1 MERLARW
8 GWRRFGPGYFKAY
21 AAFEV
26 LSALTIALATLGLL
40 TLYERV
46 SGAQF
51 VRIGLFACAC
61 VLISLLVGARKVLPK
76 AKPLLDWADGPR
88 GREGAPEAWRSAIAL
103 PVEFVT
109 RAAWLPALLVALPV
123 SIFVTAELG
132 LPAYSEL
139 FLFAGILV
147 AVAYAAVLHFFGAEL
162 ALRPVVHDIALQ
174 LPPEFAE
181 RGTGVPLRW
190 KLLGALPLINVITG
204 VIVSGLS
211 TRDRA
216 SLSDL
221 GLDVIVAV
229 VVAFTVSFEL
239 TLLLTR
245 SVLSP
250 VRELVDATD
259 RVKRGDMSARVA
271 VTSGDE
277 IGQLARSFNEMLTGL
292 EERERLRT
300 AFGSYVSP
308 DVAERVMAEGELL
321 EGEDVEVTVM
331 FVDIR
336 DFTPFAE
343 RSTARETVTY
353 LNDFFGLVVPIV
365 ERHRGHAN
373 KFIGDGVM
381 AVFGAPER
389 LPKHASR
396 GLAAALEIAAAI
408 EERYAGSLRVGI
420 GLNSGPV
427 SVGSVGG
434 GGRLEFTVIGDTV
447 NVAARV
453 EQLTRE
459 TGDTI
464 LLTEATRC
472 LLEGDVELEPRGAA
486 PLRGKSEPVAVY
498 APVGAGAV
506 GDVSEAAAAAEAA
519 PADAAARG
527 AR

>member
-8 GWRRFGPGYFKAY
+8 GWRRFGARYFQAY
-21 AAFEV
+21 GAFELV
-26 LSALTIALATLGLL
+26 SALAITVGALGLL
-40 TLYERV
+40 TLYEHV
-46 SGAQF
+46 TATEF
-51 VRIGLFACAC
+51 TRIVLFSCAC
-61 VLISLLVGARKVLPK
+61 VLVSLAAGTAK
-76 AKPLLDWADGPR
+76 AFKIGRPLLAWARGPR
-88 GREGAPEAWRSAIAL
+88 GREGAPEAWRTAISL
-103 PVEFVT
+103 PVQFVT
-109 RAAWLPALLVALPV
+109 RALWLPVVFVAVPV
-123 SIFVTAELG
+123 SLYVTVELE
-132 LPAYSEL
+132 LPAYSALAL
-139 FLFAGILV
+139 FLGALV
-147 AVAYAAVLHFFGAEL
+147 SVAYAAVLHFFASEL
-162 ALRPVVHDIALQ
+162 ALRPVVHDIAQQ

-181 RGTGVPLRW
+181 RGSGVPLRW

-211 TRDRA
+211 TGQRA

-229 VVAFTVSFEL
+229 LVAFTISFEL

-250 VRELVDATD
+250 VRELVDATEQ
-259 RVKRGDMSARVA
+259 VKRGDLSARVT

-292 EERERLRT
+292 EERGRLRT

-308 DVAERVMAEGELL
+308 NVADRVMAEGELL
-321 EGEDVEVTVM
+321 EGEDVEVTVL

-343 RSTARETVTY
+343 RSTARETVAY
-353 LNDFFGLVVPIV
+353 LNDFFGVVVPLL
-365 ERHRGHAN
+365 ERHGGHAN

-381 AVFGAPER
+381 GVFGAPDR
-389 LPKHASR
+389 SSDHPSRALAS
-396 GLAAALEIAAAI
+396 ACAIADAI
-408 EERYAGSLRVGI
+408 DERYGGSLRVGI
-420 GLNSGPV
+420 GLNSGPA

-453 EQLTRE
+453 EHLTRE
-459 TGDTI
+459 TGDTV

-472 LLEGDVELEPRGAA
+472 LLDGKVELEPRGEVQ
-486 PLRGKSEPVAVY
+486 LKGKSEPVPVY
-498 APVGAGAV
+498 APVRVGAAQLAG
-506 GDVSEAAAAAEAA
+506 
-519 PADAAARG
+519 R
-527 AR
+527 

>member
-1 MERLARW
+1 
-8 GWRRFGPGYFKAY
+8 
-21 AAFEV
+21 
-26 LSALTIALATLGLL
+26 
-40 TLYERV
+40 
-46 SGAQF
+46 
-51 VRIGLFACAC
+51 
-61 VLISLLVGARKVLPK
+61 
-76 AKPLLDWADGPR
+76 
-88 GREGAPEAWRSAIAL
+88 
-103 PVEFVT
+103 
-109 RAAWLPALLVALPV
+109 
-123 SIFVTAELG
+123 
-132 LPAYSEL
+132 
-139 FLFAGILV
+139 
-147 AVAYAAVLHFFGAEL
+147 
-162 ALRPVVHDIALQ
+162 
-174 LPPEFAE
+174 
-181 RGTGVPLRW
+181 
-190 KLLGALPLINVITG
+190 
-204 VIVSGLS
+204 
-211 TRDRA
+211 
-216 SLSDL
+216 
-221 GLDVIVAV
+221 
-229 VVAFTVSFEL
+229 
-239 TLLLTR
+239 
-245 SVLSP
+245 
-250 VRELVDATD
+250 
-259 RVKRGDMSARVA
+259 
-271 VTSGDE
+271 
-277 IGQLARSFNEMLTGL
+277 
-292 EERERLRT
+292 
-300 AFGSYVSP
+300 VSP

-373 KFIGDGVM
+373 KFIGDGEM

-389 LPKHASR
+389 LSAHASR
-396 GLAAALEIAAAI
+396 GLAAALDIAAAI

-486 PLRGKSEPVAVY
+486 PLRGKSEPVPVY

-506 GDVSEAAAAAEAA
+506 GDVSEAAAAAAAEAA

>member
-1 MERLARW
+1 MERLTKW
-8 GWRRFGPGYFKAY
+8 GWHRFGVGYFWAY
-21 AAFEV
+21 TALEVVSAFV
-26 LSALTIALATLGLL
+26 IAIATLGLL
-40 TLYERV
+40 TLHEPV
-46 SGAQF
+46 SGEQF
-51 VRIGLFACAC
+51 LRIALLACAC
-61 VLISLLVGARKVLPK
+61 VLVSLAVGGHKVLPN
-76 AKPLLDWADGPR
+76 AKPLLHWVKNGKQPR
-88 GREGAPEAWRSAIAL
+88 DAAAAWRAAIAL
-103 PVEFVT
+103 PVDFVT
-109 RAAWLPALLVALPV
+109 RAAWLPAVFVALPM
-123 SIFVTAELG
+123 SLYVTSELG

-147 AVAYAAVLHFFGAEL
+147 AVGYAAVLHFFGSEL
-162 ALRPVVHDIALQ
+162 ALRPVVHEIALQ

-211 TRDRA
+211 THDRA

-221 GLDVIVAV
+221 GLDVIVAAL
-229 VVAFTVSFEL
+229 VAFTVSFEL

-245 SVLSP
+245 SVLAP
-250 VRELVDATD
+250 VRELLEATQ
-259 RVKRGDMSARVA
+259 RVKGGDFSARVP

-277 IGQLARSFNEMLTGL
+277 LGQLARSFNEMLTGL

-321 EGEDVEVTVM
+321 EGEDVEVTIL

-343 RSTARETVTY
+343 RSSARETVAY
-353 LNDFFGLVVPIV
+353 LNDFFGLVVPV
-365 ERHRGHAN
+365 LERHRGHAS

-381 AVFGAPER
+381 GVFGAPER
-389 LPKHASR
+389 LRDHAAHAF
-396 GLAAALEIAAAI
+396 AAALELAAAV
-408 EERYAGSLRVGI
+408 EKRYEGSLRVGI

-434 GGRLEFTVIGDTV
+434 GGRLEFTVIGDAV

-453 EQLTRE
+453 ENLTRS

-472 LLEGDVELEPRGAA
+472 LLDDDARLEPRGEA
-486 PLRGKSEPVAVY
+486 PLKGKTDPVPVY
-498 APVGAGAV
+498 AVPVGARDPV
-506 GDVSEAAAAAEAA
+506 
-519 PADAAARG
+519 R
-527 AR
+527 R

>member
-1 MERLARW
+1 MELLARW
-8 GWRRFGPGYFKAY
+8 GWRRFGARYFAGY

-26 LSALTIALATLGLL
+26 LSALTITFATVGLF

-46 SGAQF
+46 TPEEF
-51 VRIGLFACAC
+51 VQITLFACAC
-61 VLISLLVGARKVLPK
+61 VTVTLVLGARKVLPR
-76 AKPLLDWADGPR
+76 AEPLLQWAKGDR
-88 GREGAPEAWRSAIAL
+88 APEQAPAAWRSAVSL

-109 RAAWLPALLVALPV
+109 QAAWLPAVFVALPV
-123 SIFVTAELG
+123 SIFITVRLA
-132 LPAYSEL
+132 LPVYSEL
-139 FLFAGILV
+139 ILFAGTLV
-147 AVAYAAVLHFFGAEL
+147 SVAYAAILHFFVSEL

-190 KLLGALPLINVITG
+190 KLLGTLPLINVITG
-204 VIVSGLS
+204 VVVSGLS
-211 TRDRA
+211 TRERA

-229 VVAFTVSFEL
+229 LVAFTVSFEL
-239 TLLLTR
+239 TVLLSR
-245 SVLSP
+245 SVLAP
-250 VRELVDATD
+250 VHELVEATE
-259 RVKRGDMSARVA
+259 RVKGGDLSARVA
-271 VTSGDE
+271 ISSGDE
-277 IGQLARSFNEMLTGL
+277 LGQLARSFNEMLTGL
-292 EERERLRT
+292 QERERLRA

-331 FVDIR
+331 FVDIC
-336 DFTPFAE
+336 DFTAFAE
-343 RSTARETVTY
+343 HSTARETVAY
-353 LNDFFGLVVPIV
+353 LNDFFGLVVPII

-373 KFIGDGVM
+373 KFIGDGLL

-389 LPKHASR
+389 LSDHASR
-396 GLAAALEIAAAI
+396 ALAAAREIAAAVDR
-408 EERYAGSLRVGI
+408 RYGDDLKVGI

-434 GGRLEFTVIGDTV
+434 GGRLEFTVIGDPV

-453 EQLTRE
+453 EHLTRE

-472 LLEGDVELEPRGAA
+472 LLDGRVEVEPRGEV
-486 PLRGKSEPVAVY
+486 PLKGKSEPVPVY
-498 APVGAGAV
+498 APVAEGTTGRAV
-506 GDVSEAAAAAEAA
+506 E
-519 PADAAARG
+519 ADAARPAR
-527 AR
+527 

>member
-8 GWRRFGPGYFKAY
+8 GWRRFGVGYFRAY
-21 AAFEV
+21 AVLEVVSAFV
-26 LSALTIALATLGLL
+26 IAIATLGLL
-40 TLYERV
+40 TLYEPV
-46 SGAQF
+46 SGAEF
-51 VRIGLFACAC
+51 LRIALLACAC
-61 VLISLLVGARKVLPK
+61 ILVSLAVGAYKVLPR
-76 AKPLLDWADGPR
+76 AKPLLRWAKKGKQPR
-88 GREGAPEAWRSAIAL
+88 DAPDAWRTAIAL
-103 PVEFVT
+103 PVDFVT
-109 RAAWLPALLVALPV
+109 RAAWLPVVFVALPM
-123 SIFVTAELG
+123 SLYVTYELA

-147 AVAYAAVLHFFGAEL
+147 AVGYAAVLHFFGSEL
-162 ALRPVVHDIALQ
+162 ALRPVVHEIALQ

-250 VRELVDATD
+250 VRELLEATR
-259 RVKRGDMSARVA
+259 RVKQGEFSARVP

-292 EERERLRT
+292 QERERLRT

-308 DVAERVMAEGELL
+308 DVAERVMTEGELL
-321 EGEDVEVTVM
+321 EGEDVELTIL

-343 RSTARETVTY
+343 RSSARETVTY
-353 LNDFFGLVVPIV
+353 LNDFFGLVVPIL
-365 ERHRGHAN
+365 ERHHGHAN

-381 AVFGAPER
+381 GVFGAPER
-389 LPKHASR
+389 LRDHASR
-396 GLAAALEIAAAI
+396 ALAAALELADAVD
-408 EERYAGSLRVGI
+408 ERYQGSLRVGI

-434 GGRLEFTVIGDTV
+434 GGRLEFTVIGDAV

-453 EQLTRE
+453 EHLTRS
-459 TGDTI
+459 TGDTV
-464 LLTEATRC
+464 LLTEATRA
-472 LLEGDVELEPRGAA
+472 LLDGEVELDPRGEV
-486 PLRGKSEPVAVY
+486 PLKGVSEPVPVY
-498 APVGAGAV
+498 APVRADSLPIDGHR
-506 GDVSEAAAAAEAA
+506 DREAAG
-519 PADAAARG
+519 PR
-527 AR
+527 R

>member
-1 MERLARW
+1 MERLAGW
-8 GWRRFGPGYFKAY
+8 GWRRFSVRYFWAY
-21 AAFEV
+21 AALEV
-26 LSALTIALATLGLL
+26 ASAFIIAIATLGLL
-40 TLYERV
+40 TLYEPV

-51 VRIGLFACAC
+51 VRIALLACGC
-61 VLISLLVGARKVLPK
+61 VLVSLAVGAHKVLPK
-76 AKPLLDWADGPR
+76 AKPLLRWVKR
-88 GREGAPEAWRSAIAL
+88 GKSSAGAAEAWRAAIAL

-109 RAAWLPALLVALPV
+109 RAAWLPVVFVALPMSV
-123 SIFVTAELG
+123 FVTAELG

-147 AVAYAAVLHFFGAEL
+147 AVGYAAVLHFFGAEL

-181 RGTGVPLRW
+181 HGTGVPLRW

-221 GLDVIVAV
+221 GIDVIVAV

-250 VRELVDATD
+250 VRELVDATQ
-259 RVKRGDMSARVA
+259 RVKGGDFSARVP

-292 EERERLRT
+292 EERERLRA

-321 EGEDVEVTVM
+321 EGEDVEVTIL

-336 DFTPFAE
+336 DFTAFAE
-343 RSTARETVTY
+343 RSTAQETVTY
-353 LNDFFGLVVPIV
+353 LNDFFGLVVPIL
-365 ERHRGHAN
+365 ERRRGHAS

-381 AVFGAPER
+381 GVFGAPER
-389 LPKHASR
+389 LPDHASR
-396 GLAAALEIAAAI
+396 ALSAALDLARAVDD
-408 EERYAGSLRVGI
+408 RYHGSLRVGI

-434 GGRLEFTVIGDTV
+434 GGRLEFTVIGDAV
-447 NVAARV
+447 NVASRV
-453 EQLTRE
+453 EHLTRS

-472 LLEGDVELEPRGAA
+472 LLEGDVELEPRGEV
-486 PLRGKSEPVAVY
+486 PLKGKSDPVPVY
-498 APVGAGAV
+498 APVLAREPEAATQEAV
-506 GDVSEAAAAAEAA
+506 G
-519 PADAAARG
+519 R
-527 AR
+527 

>member
-1 MERLARW
+1 MERLASW
-8 GWRRFGPGYFKAY
+8 GWRRLGPGYFKVY
-21 AAFEV
+21 GAFEV
-26 LSALTIALATLGLL
+26 LSALTITISTLGLL
-40 TLYERV
+40 TLYEHV
-46 SGAQF
+46 TVGEF
-51 VRIGLFACAC
+51 VRIELFTCAC
-61 VLISLLVGARKVLPK
+61 VAVSLAVGTRKVLPK
-76 AKPLLDWADGPR
+76 AAPLLRWVRSGR
-88 GREGAPEAWRSAIAL
+88 GREHAPEAWRSAISL

-109 RAAWLPALLVALPV
+109 RAAWLPVVLVALPV
-123 SIFVTAELG
+123 SIFVTVELN

-139 FLFAGILV
+139 ILFAGTLV
-147 AVAYAAVLHFFGAEL
+147 AISYAAVLHFFASEM

-174 LPPEFAE
+174 LPPEFSE
-181 RGTGVPLRW
+181 PGKGVPLRW

-211 TRDRA
+211 ASQRA

-229 VVAFTVSFEL
+229 IVAFTVSFEL
-239 TLLLTR
+239 TLLLSR

-250 VRELVDATD
+250 VRELVDATE
-259 RVKRGDMSARVA
+259 RVKGGDLSARVA
-271 VTSGDE
+271 VSSGDE
-277 IGQLARSFNEMLTGL
+277 LGQLARSFNEMLVGL

-321 EGEDVEVTVM
+321 EGEDVEVTVL
-331 FVDIR
+331 FVDIC
-336 DFTPFAE
+336 DFTSFAE

-353 LNDFFGLVVPIV
+353 LNDFFGLVVPIL
-365 ERHRGHAN
+365 ERHGGHAN

-381 AVFGAPER
+381 GVFGVPER
-389 LPKHASR
+389 LPDHASR
-396 GLAAALEIAAAI
+396 ALAAARAIAAAV
-408 EERYAGSLRVGI
+408 EERYGGSLRVGI

-434 GGRLEFTVIGDTV
+434 GGRLEFTVIGDAV

-472 LLEGDVELEPRGAA
+472 LLDGSVEVEPRGEVALKGKTDPVPVYVPVLVDAA
-486 PLRGKSEPVAVY
+486 Q
-498 APVGAGAV
+498 PVG
-506 GDVSEAAAAAEAA
+506 
-519 PADAAARG
+519 R
-527 AR
+527 